1 MNDTTIFSPDF
12 KTDKPEI
19 LIPGVEITDFAAKI
33 EVTDAS
39 EEALRKGAE
48 FADEIEARFVGDF
61 EKAGID
67 KMAHVSTFMVIDGT
81 IYMTY
86 YANTQTTAE
95 DPKDQTARL
104 VYCPESDPSDKTII
118 DIQTVGDDC
127 YGQRVN
133 LVYDTIMAR
142 ADENTLYILWTA
154 KVGGTYYRLYRPFDL
169 KSKALGPVGVN
180 RLKVGDVVND
190 FSTSGIISALSEN
203 SYGYKRM
210 YSDIGIMQKFTSRI
224 ENGVRYYYT
233 GAYSGDMNMLIKSC
247 DFITWE
253 YVSQPDFLNLS
264 KWENAVYIFG
274 EKCYYFLR
282 QQDSTPYGFLTAYN
296 FENGTWDKP
305 VLIGDSQS
313 RSDFIVYDGKLYM
326 FHAPIDREHIGIV
339 RIDTDDIAKS
349 EIVLQAKMHSS
360 CFYPFIQY
368 FDESTLA
375 MSYTVARQHI
385 RLAKFDM
392 GKYIV

>member
-1 MNDTTIFSPDF
+1 MNDNNIFSPDF
-12 KTDKPEI
+12 KTEKPEI
-19 LIPGVEITDFAAKI
+19 RIDGAEITDYAAI
-33 EVTDAS
+33 ITLDDITD
-39 EEALRKGAE
+39 EALEKGKA

-61 EKAGID
+61 EKTGID

-169 KSKALGPVGVN
+169 KSKTLGPVGVN
-180 RLKVGDVVND
+180 RLKVGGVVND

-203 SYGYKRM
+203 GYGYKRM

-296 FENGTWDKP
+296 FEDGTWDKP

>member
-12 KTDKPEI
+12 KTEKPEI

-61 EKAGID
+61 EKTGID

-169 KSKALGPVGVN
+169 KSKTLGPVGVN
-180 RLKVGDVVND
+180 RLKVGGVVND

-203 SYGYKRM
+203 GYGYKRM

-296 FENGTWDKP
+296 FEDGTWDKP

>member
-1 MNDTTIFSPDF
+1 MNDNNIFSPDF
-12 KTDKPEI
+12 KTEKPEI
-19 LIPGVEITDFAAKI
+19 RIDGAEITDYAAI
-33 EVTDAS
+33 ITLDDITD
-39 EEALRKGAE
+39 EALEKGKA

-61 EKAGID
+61 EKTGID

-104 VYCPESDPSDKTII
+104 VYCDENDPGNKTIL

-133 LVYDTIMAR
+133 LVYDTIMAQ

-169 KSKALGPVGVN
+169 RTKTLGAVGVN
-180 RLKVGDVVND
+180 RLKVGEVTND
-190 FSTSGIISALSEN
+190 FSSSGIVSALSEN
-203 SYGYKRM
+203 GIGIKKM
-210 YSDIGIMQKFTSRI
+210 YSDIGIMQKFTYRI
-224 ENGVRYYYT
+224 ENGVKYYYT
-233 GAYSGDMNMLIKSC
+233 GAYSGDMNMVIKSR

-253 YVSQPDFLNLS
+253 YVTQPSFINLS
-264 KWENAVYIFG
+264 KWENAVYVIG
-274 EKCYYFLR
+274 NKLYYFVR
-282 QQDSTPYGFLTAYN
+282 QQDSTQYGFLSVYHIDTD
-296 FENGTWDKP
+296 TWEKP
-305 VLIGDSQS
+305 VLICDSQS
-313 RSDFIVYDGKLYM
+313 RSDFIMYDGGLYM
-326 FHAPIDREHIGIV
+326 VHAPINREHIGLV
-339 RIDTDDIAKS
+339 HIDTDNIANS
-349 EIVLQAKMHSS
+349 NVVLRAHMHSS